1 MDLAASS
8 SARFGSQRRRRIACL
23 VLAKPIAV
31 PDKVTVSFSGNTV
44 TANGPKG
51 SLSGVLPQHVRA
63 SQTGAE
69 LLVERVDDSREARSA
84 HGLARTLV
92 SNIVTG
98 VSVGFTRNLSI
109 TGVGYRAESR
119 GIRFILFHLGYSH
132 PILFELP
139 TGVLATVD
147 GKAGSVALAGPDKQ
161 VLGAAAAEIRGLRP
175 PEPYKGK
182 GVRYS
187 DEIIRRKEGKSGGK
201 KGKK

>member
-1 MDLAASS
+1 MS
-8 SARFGSQRRRRIACL
+8 RIGK
-23 VLAKPIAV
+23 KPIAV

-51 SLSGVLPQHVRA
+51 SLSGLLPQHVRA

-69 LLVERVDDSREARSA
+69 VLVERVDDSREARSA

-139 TGVLATVD
+139 EGVLATVD

-187 DEIIRRKEGKSGGK
+187 DEVIRRKEGKSGGK

>member
-1 MDLAASS
+1 MS
-8 SARFGSQRRRRIACL
+8 RIGK
-23 VLAKPIAV
+23 KPIAV
-31 PDKVTVSFSGNTV
+31 PDKVTVSFSGTTV
-44 TANGPKG
+44 TAIGPKG

-63 SQTGAE
+63 SQSGAE

-98 VSVGFTRNLSI
+98 VTVGFTRNLSI

-119 GIRFILFHLGYSH
+119 GTRFILFHLGYSH

-139 TGVLATVD
+139 EGVLATVD
-147 GKAGSVALAGPDKQ
+147 GKAGSVALSGPDKQ
-161 VLGAAAAEIRGLRP
+161 VLGSAAAEIRGLRP